1 MPMDKF
7 NLQNVSV
14 MIVDDYAPMRKL
26 VVSLLR
32 ELGISRLCQAPSG
45 EAALKSLK
53 DFEPDVILA
62 DAIMEPMDGLEF
74 TRKVRDGEAG
84 VSPFVPIIMISGQA
98 EMQHILKARDAGV
111 TEFLAK
117 PISARAIYS
126 RLCNVIS
133 NPRPF
138 IRAPNYFGPDRRR
151 LEAPFKGDDRRSK
164 PHVYVKAE
172 NKGGEDTEAWPD
184 QEDARKETR
193 GVPSGAKTAKP
204 KATGKTK

>member
-1 MPMDKF
+1 MDKF

-26 VVSLLR
+26 VTSLLR

-193 GVPSGAKTAKP
+193 GAPSGAKSAKP